1 METAMATSSTGTRA
15 RSSPTTRGEMRRVNI
30 RYCTIVYIPDVLI
43 FRARTYGHLR
53 PETEQAGDLRVSLRR
68 DRETLSSTSPST
80 EITVKLSSTPT
91 LTLSA
96 RSSFSI
102 EAYMNGVYSYPL
114 AIGISLVSLAGGE
127 RELSIGELATKEAR
141 AGRRWRRSAPTV
153 KLGSLGPP
161 VLTSSSLG
169 PPIQTG
175 PWLPPSWA
183 FHFHC
188 TAMPS
193 PISIN
198 TWGPAG

>member
-102 EAYMNGVYSYPL
+102 EAY
-114 AIGISLVSLAGGE
+114 
-127 RELSIGELATKEAR
+127 
-141 AGRRWRRSAPTV
+141 TV
-153 KLGSLGPP
+153 
-161 VLTSSSLG
+161 
-169 PPIQTG
+169 
-175 PWLPPSWA
+175 
-183 FHFHC
+183 
-188 TAMPS
+188 
-193 PISIN
+193 
-198 TWGPAG
+198 